1 MPPPEQPSS
10 PSSLSTHDSS
20 SLHHLPDVIQVPFDN
35 LFTPA
40 AETEA
45 QSKGAQLNQKRR
57 RVADVLLEKSKDG
70 KLQHGLISKVAE
82 EFSFTRKTVSNIW
95 QIVKAQLDFGLPID
109 VQCHWKGSCGKKRV
123 PVDMEKLAAIPLSRR
138 KNMRALSFAME
149 VSKSTVHRWLKRILY
164 SSVRSRYF
172 GMNTLSPFV
181 FSDFKCLDH
190 ISPQSLPIS
199 PTFHDFYDHIH
210 IDEKWFEITK
220 KNTTF
225 YALPEEPDPYRT
237 TQSKSFIPKIM
248 FLAAVGRP
256 RYGEGGDVLW
266 DGKIG
271 IFPFTFEQEAQRS
284 SKNRPAGTLE
294 TKAEPT
300 VNRDVMKRM
309 LLTNLIPAIKQ
320 KWPGSSRDIIIQQ
333 DNAKPHVDGND
344 PEIVAAAQEGDWNIQ
359 LKFQPPNSPDLNVHD
374 LGFFRS
380 IDSVQDQTAPRSL
393 TDLVKP
399 VTTAFE
405 ELSHDK
411 LNNVF
416 LTLQG
421 VMGEILSHN
430 GGNQFKIPHMGK
442 SKLARQGILPQ
453 NLGVSTEVYEN
464 AQKFL

>member
-1 MPPPEQPSS
+1 
-10 PSSLSTHDSS
+10 
-20 SLHHLPDVIQVPFDN
+20 
-35 LFTPA
+35 
-40 AETEA
+40 
-45 QSKGAQLNQKRR
+45 
-57 RVADVLLEKSKDG
+57 
-70 KLQHGLISKVAE
+70 
-82 EFSFTRKTVSNIW
+82 
-95 QIVKAQLDFGLPID
+95 
-109 VQCHWKGSCGKKRV
+109 
-123 PVDMEKLAAIPLSRR
+123 
-138 KNMRALSFAME
+138 
-149 VSKSTVHRWLKRILY
+149 
-164 SSVRSRYF
+164 
-172 GMNTLSPFV
+172 
-181 FSDFKCLDH
+181 
-190 ISPQSLPIS
+190 
-199 PTFHDFYDHIH
+199 
-210 IDEKWFEITK
+210 
-220 KNTTF
+220 
-225 YALPEEPDPYRT
+225 
-237 TQSKSFIPKIM
+237 M

-271 IFPFTFEQEAQRS
+271 IFPFTFEQAAQRS

-359 LKFQPPNSPDLNVHD
+359 LKFQPPNSPDLNVLD

-393 TDLVKP
+393 TDLVKF

-442 SKLARQGILPQ
+442 SAIKMLIDTSPSPP
-453 NLGVSTEVYEN
+453 NLVSTVIEKNVESLDQESKVDSSVDSQVGDDEDSALGAMKEDEESKVMEKDDSASVADVVNVYALNPTSNEFFVPIKVSAGVVIAKFDVPDIIDNVVDADNKQAEN
-464 AQKFL
+464 PISFDIIKLCDIADVVKMLHLVSLSEPTCGIDSISQAPQFTPSSNMVENSRNGPLLWFSIISPVQKHEWEPPP

>member
-20 SLHHLPDVIQVPFDN
+20 SLHHLPDVKEVPFDN

-40 AETEA
+40 AETETKTEA
-45 QSKGAQLNQKRR
+45 QSKGAQLNQKRK

-95 QIVKAQLDFGLPID
+95 QIAKAQLDSGLPID
-109 VQCHWKGSCGKKRV
+109 VQCHWKGSCGRKRV
-123 PVDMEKLAAIPLSRR
+123 PVDMEKLAAISLSRH

-149 VSKSTVHRWLKRILY
+149 VSKSTVHRWLKRKEIRRH
-164 SSVRSRYF
+164 SSAI
-172 GMNTLSPFV
+172 
-181 FSDFKCLDH
+181 K
-190 ISPQSLPIS
+190 
-199 PTFHDFYDHIH
+199 
-210 IDEKWFEITK
+210 
-220 KNTTF
+220 
-225 YALPEEPDPYRT
+225 PYLCE
-237 TQSKSFIPKIM
+237 S
-248 FLAAVGRP
+248 VGRP

-271 IFPFTFEQEAQRS
+271 IFPFTFEQAAQRS

-359 LKFQPPNSPDLNVHD
+359 LKFQPPNSPDLNVLD

-380 IDSVQDQTAPRSL
+380 IDSVQD
-393 TDLVKP
+393 
-399 VTTAFE
+399 
-405 ELSHDK
+405 
-411 LNNVF
+411 
-416 LTLQG
+416 
-421 VMGEILSHN
+421 
-430 GGNQFKIPHMGK
+430 
-442 SKLARQGILPQ
+442 
-453 NLGVSTEVYEN
+453 
-464 AQKFL
+464 

>member
-20 SLHHLPDVIQVPFDN
+20 SLHHLPNVIEVPFDN

-40 AETEA
+40 AETETETEIEA
-45 QSKGAQLNQKRR
+45 QSKGAQLNQKRK

-95 QIVKAQLDFGLPID
+95 QIAKAQLDSGLPID
-109 VQCHWKGSCGKKRV
+109 VQYHWKGSCGRKRV
-123 PVDMEKLAAIPLSRR
+123 LVNMEKLAAIPLSRR
-138 KNMRALSFAME
+138 KNMRALSFAMK
-149 VSKSTVHRWLKRILY
+149 VSKK
-164 SSVRSRYF
+164 
-172 GMNTLSPFV
+172 
-181 FSDFKCLDH
+181 D
-190 ISPQSLPIS
+190 
-199 PTFHDFYDHIH
+199 
-210 IDEKWFEITK
+210 
-220 KNTTF
+220 
-225 YALPEEPDPYRT
+225 YALPEEHDPYRT

-271 IFPFTFEQEAQRS
+271 IFPFTFEQAAQRS

-333 DNAKPHVDGND
+333 DNVKPHVDGND
-344 PEIVAAAQEGDWNIQ
+344 PEIAAAAQEGDWNIP
-359 LKFQPPNSPDLNVHD
+359 LKFQPPNSPDLNVLD

-393 TDLVKP
+393 TDLVKS

-464 AQKFL
+464 AQKFLEEHM